1 MNPHKYFVSADLIS
15 NPLCGIDTYKDIL
28 NLATGQITR
37 TIKKLVLT
45 GEENWNYSSS
55 SLVYWVANVPSDYDN
70 TLISQITTV
79 CSHYRCIQNNTGF
92 SGMLNGDLRLYAKNV
107 SPTAHELYIKDEN
120 YVTTEDFKS
129 YLAAQNAAGT
139 PVTVWYVLAT
149 SETEQITV
157 PSGLSGTVEGSLIQD
172 GTPTPEAPIFPSANT
187 AKGWYNINA
196 YKRSVLVWDT
206 DTAYERSDGSW
217 T

>member
-1 MNPHKYFVSADLIS
+1 MNPHKYFASAELIS

-37 TIKKLVLT
+37 NIYKLVLT
-45 GEENWNYSSS
+45 GEETIVMQLTGLFYVIINTSVDLSNGGCICTHYINKQVVNTQLNNGEIKQDVSNTYGGV
-55 SLVYWVANVPSDYDN
+55 LV
-70 TLISQITTV
+70 
-79 CSHYRCIQNNTGF
+79 
-92 SGMLNGDLRLYAKNV
+92 
-107 SPTAHELYIKDEN
+107 IKDTSYSTVN
-120 YVTTEDFKS
+120 SFKS
-129 YLAAQNAAGT
+129 YLTQQYTNGT

-157 PSGLSGTVEGSLIQD
+157 PSGLSGTVEGYLIQD
-172 GTPTPEAPIFPSANT
+172 GTPTPEAPIYPTANT

-196 YKRSVLVWDT
+196 YKRSVLVWNT